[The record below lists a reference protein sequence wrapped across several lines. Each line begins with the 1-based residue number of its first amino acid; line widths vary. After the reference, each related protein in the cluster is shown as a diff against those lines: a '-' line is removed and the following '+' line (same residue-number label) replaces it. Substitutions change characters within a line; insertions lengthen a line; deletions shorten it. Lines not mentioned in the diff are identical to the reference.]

1 MLVNPGIGIPTL
13 VWNYLPKGVQIFF
26 QSENGL
32 IGAGTSRQRA
42 SHTPMV
48 TDRPKPNSSC
58 PQVSLECNYES
69 WLTPVSENRSAPC

>member
-32 IGAGTSRQRA
+32 IGAGTSPA
-42 SHTPMV
+42 EGVAHT
-48 TDRPKPNSSC
+48 DGD
-58 PQVSLECNYES
+58 
-69 WLTPVSENRSAPC
+69 